1 MKLRNFLAHA
11 VKLEAA
17 AEQCSDSIA
26 DAMETLGNP
35 EVEAF
40 FRKMAEFSR
49 LHLKEAMDRAGF
61 NHVSEL
67 PEEGYVWPDDIPP
80 ESPAWFGIDSLMSV
94 EQAVD
99 LALEAERRGFEYYAA
114 IAQTDSDPRVRMMAE
129 KFAEEERGHV
139 EQLERV
145 RRSLNG

>member
-11 VKLEAA
+11 VKLESA

-49 LHLKEAMDRAGF
+49 LHLQEAMDRAGF

-67 PEEGYVWPDDIPP
+67 PDEGYIWPDDIPP

-99 LALEAERRGFEYYAA
+99 LALEAERRGFEYYTA
-114 IAQTDSDPRVRMMAE
+114 IAQTDSDPRVRAMAE
-129 KFAEEERGHV
+129 KFADEERGHV

-145 RRSLNG
+145 RRSL

>member
-11 VKLEAA
+11 VKLESA

-49 LHLKEAMDRAGF
+49 LHLQEAMDRAGF

-99 LALEAERRGFEYYAA
+99 LALEAERRGFEYYTG
-114 IAQTDSDPRVRMMAE
+114 IAQTDSDPRVRAMAE
-129 KFAEEERGHV
+129 KFADEERGHV

-145 RRSLNG
+145 RRSL

>member
-17 AEQCSDSIA
+17 AVQGSDSIA
-26 DAMETLGNP
+26 DAMATLGNP

-49 LHLKEAMDRAGF
+49 LHLKEAMERAGF

-67 PEEGYVWPDDIPP
+67 PEEGYVWPNDLPP
-80 ESPAWFGIDSLMSV
+80 ESPAWFGIDSFMSV
-94 EQAVD
+94 EQGVE
-99 LALEAERRGFEYYAA
+99 LALEAERRGFEFYAS
-114 IAQTDSDPRVRMMAE
+114 IVQTESDPRVKMMAE
-129 KFAEEERGHV
+129 KFAEEERGHI

-145 RRSLNG
+145 RRSLNS

>member
-17 AEQCSDSIA
+17 AEQGSDNIA
-26 DAMETLGNP
+26 DAMVTLGNS

-49 LHLKEAMDRAGF
+49 WHLKEAMDRAGF

-67 PEEGYVWPDDIPP
+67 PEDGYVWPNGIPP
-80 ESPAWFGIDSLMSV
+80 ESPAWFGIDGLMSV

-99 LALEAERRGFEYYAA
+99 LALEAERRGFEYYTA
-114 IAQTDSDPRVRMMAE
+114 IAQTDSDPRVRAMAE

-145 RRSLNG
+145 RRSLND